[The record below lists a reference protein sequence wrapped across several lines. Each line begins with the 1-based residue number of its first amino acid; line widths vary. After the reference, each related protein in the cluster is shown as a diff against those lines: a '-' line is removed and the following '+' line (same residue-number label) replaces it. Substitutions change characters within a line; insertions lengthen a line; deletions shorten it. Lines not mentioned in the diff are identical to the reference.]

1 MILRYAVGIS
11 NSRKQ
16 LFRLSDRKGGKY
28 LLSPTH
34 EEEITALVG
43 NIVKSYK
50 ELPLRL
56 YQICKVFVKSRTTL
70 LEADYTAR
78 KYRDEPRPRQGLLR
92 TREFLMKDLYTFDST
107 TEGALVTYKRV
118 RQAYDG
124 FFNEFRIPFLTAEA
138 ASGEMGGDLSHEYHF
153 RATKGEDNIV
163 SCNSCDYVANE
174 ELAQS
179 RPISKGSVTES
190 RDEGWSS
197 TCQDLNGRFSL
208 RPPKDLE
215 TQAEDSHQWTGVTH
229 DRSSIVQAFFPH
241 KIEVLN
247 SSGGRMRETKMN
259 SYAIKRLFPDLDL
272 GVENPIETFK
282 QHRRLQQVLV
292 TNRAEGSGTPNVLRV
307 FDIRYGKVEPSPDTI
322 LIDGQEIQIL
332 DRNNSNNAI
341 DLVKIET
348 GDPCPRCNEGAL
360 KVEPA
365 VELGHTFHLGTRY
378 STTLNATIAIK
389 ESPNEQV
396 PMQMGCHGIGIS
408 RLIAAVADSLA
419 DSKGLNWPRV
429 IAPFEAVVISGE
441 EHQNDAVE
449 VYDTLTAITNSPI
462 DTLLDDRD
470 KQLGW
475 KLRDADLI
483 GYPVIVV
490 VGRDWKKNRKVEVQ
504 CRRLG
509 SKELVP
515 VGDLKAYVE
524 GKLQQL

>member
-1 MILRYAVGIS
+1 
-11 NSRKQ
+11 
-16 LFRLSDRKGGKY
+16 
-28 LLSPTH
+28 
-34 EEEITALVG
+34 
-43 NIVKSYK
+43 
-50 ELPLRL
+50 
-56 YQICKVFVKSRTTL
+56 
-70 LEADYTAR
+70 
-78 KYRDEPRPRQGLLR
+78 
-92 TREFLMKDLYTFDST
+92 MKDLYTFDST
-107 TEGALVTYKRV
+107 TEGALVAYKRV

-153 RATKGEDNIV
+153 CTTKGEDNIV

-179 RPISKGSVTES
+179 RPTSAGSVTES
-190 RDEGWSS
+190 RDERWSS
-197 TCQDLNGRFSL
+197 ICQDHNGRFTL

-215 TQAEDSHQWTGVTH
+215 TQAEDSHQWIGVTH
-229 DRSSIVQAFFPH
+229 DRSSIVQAFFPRE
-241 KIEVLN
+241 IEVLTP
-247 SSGGRMRETKMN
+247 SGRRMRETKVN
-259 SYAIKRLFPDLDL
+259 SYAIKRLVPDLDL
-272 GVENPIETFK
+272 SVENPRETFK
-282 QHRRLQQVLV
+282 QHRRLQQVSE
-292 TNRAEGSGTPNVLRV
+292 TKRANGSRTANVLRV
-307 FDIRYGKVEPSPDTI
+307 FDMRYGKVEHSPDTVV
-322 LIDGQEIQIL
+322 IDGQEIQTFNH
-332 DRNNSNNAI
+332 NNPDNAI

-348 GDPCPRCNEGAL
+348 GDPCPRCNEGTL

-378 STTLNATIAIK
+378 STPLNATIAKK

-396 PMQMGCHGIGIS
+396 AMQMGCHGIGIS

-441 EHQNDAVE
+441 ENQNDAVE
-449 VYDTLTAITNSPI
+449 VYDALTATTDTPI

-475 KLRDADLI
+475 KLKDADLI

-490 VGRDWKKNRKVEVQ
+490 VGRDWKKDRKVEVQ

-509 SKELVP
+509 LKELVP
-515 VGDLKAYVE
+515 VGGLKAYIE
-524 GKLQQL
+524 EKLQQL